1 MANNSI
7 FARNAHRANLQ
18 RNAFDLS
25 FTSKFTASVGML
37 LPCFCKEVNPNEH
50 FRINP
55 TMFLRTVP
63 LNSAAYV
70 RLKQYCEFYFVPTRL
85 LWRSF
90 PQFIAGTSNQYSQQV
105 FDGSK
110 FSNVPFVN
118 FGDLLNFL
126 GNTNN
131 LPDSCGYNF
140 KNGAVRLL
148 DLLGYGINV
157 TNVDGLILQNKTKP
171 FKFNVS
177 PLRFFAYQKIYSD
190 YYRNAQYES
199 VNVNAFNID
208 AVNPASSTLPN
219 VGSLVTPML
228 YLRYRDWKKDYFN
241 AVSPQFQGN
250 DFMSAAFSPVVF
262 PSPSGSNVSS
272 QKPEVFN
279 YGGNYLGG
287 ISTSLSGSS
296 TTGLRLTVSNLRSA
310 YALDKLYRLMSS
322 AKDGSYGEQMKVRF
336 GVDAPDDDWKSK
348 FIGAIDAPI
357 TIADVTT
364 TSDTYDESSNS
375 GAIPGTLYGNGWS
388 NSQGVIDFTAK
399 EHGIIMGIFSILPE
413 CDYQSDQIDAFN
425 TKLKREDFFVP
436 EFADLGKQ
444 PTPIY
449 QFKFTKDTDMSKI
462 LGWNLRYSEYKT
474 SLDMVH
480 GVFNSDDKF
489 QNQSYNAWVAPRNQS
504 LSQYSNGATV
514 SFFKALP
521 SVLNQIMVQEYDGTE
536 QTDQFLVN
544 ANFGVQAIRPMSI
557 YGEPSLN

>member
-55 TMFLRTVP
+55 EMFLRTVP

-90 PQFIAGTSNQYSQQV
+90 PQFIAGTSNQFSAAIS
-105 FDGSK
+105 DGSK
-110 FSNVPFVN
+110 FSSVPTWDFN
-118 FGDLLNFL
+118 TMLKLLTSS
-126 GNTNN
+126 GNDT
-131 LPDSCGYNF
+131 CGYPF
-140 KNGAVRLL
+140 KYGAVRLL
-148 DLLGYGINV
+148 DLLGYGVNV
-157 TNVDGLILQNKTKP
+157 ANVDSLIAANNTKP
-171 FKFNVS
+171 FNFKVS
-177 PLRFFAYQKIYSD
+177 PFRMLAYQKIYSD
-190 YYRNAQYES
+190 YYRNSLYES
-199 VNVNAFNID
+199 IDVENFNVDNSN
-208 AVNPASSTLPN
+208 SSTS
-219 VGSLVTPML
+219 VAAQTSSMM

-241 AVSPQFQGN
+241 AVSPQFQGS
-250 DFMSAAFSPVVF
+250 DFMSSSFSPVVF
-262 PSPSGSNVSS
+262 PQIGA
-272 QKPEVFN
+272 
-279 YGGNYLGG
+279 
-287 ISTSLSGSS
+287 SS
-296 TTGLRLTVSNLRSA
+296 TEPYGQERNGNFMAGLINLSNGDNPIQSFSVANLRSA

-322 AKDGSYGEQMKVRF
+322 AKDGSYSEQMKVRF

-348 FIGAIDAPI
+348 FIGAIDAPV
-357 TIADVTT
+357 TIGDVTT
-364 TSDTYDESSNS
+364 TSDTYDESSKS

-388 NSQGVIDFTAK
+388 QSRGNIDFTAK

-413 CDYQSDQIDAFN
+413 CDYQSDQLDAFN

-449 QFKFTKDTDMSKI
+449 QFKFTKDTDMSKV

-480 GVFNSDDKF
+480 GVFNSDEKF
-489 QNQSYNAWVAPRNQS
+489 QNQSYNAWVAPRNQT
-504 LSQYSNGATV
+504 LAQYSNGATV

-521 SVLNQIMVQEYDGTE
+521 SVLNQIMVQQYDGTE

-544 ANFGVQAIRPMSI
+544 AGFNVQAIRPMSI

>member
-55 TMFLRTVP
+55 EMFLRTVP

-90 PQFIAGTSNQYSQQV
+90 PQFIAGTSNQFSTAIS
-105 FDGSK
+105 DGSK
-110 FSNVPFVN
+110 FSSVPTWDFN
-118 FGDLLNFL
+118 TLLRL
-126 GNTNN
+126 LSTSGN
-131 LPDSCGYNF
+131 DACGYPF
-140 KNGAVRLL
+140 KYGAVRLL
-148 DLLGYGINV
+148 DLLGYGVNV
-157 TNVDGLILQNKTKP
+157 SNVDSLIAASTAKP
-171 FKFNVS
+171 FAFKVS
-177 PLRFFAYQKIYSD
+177 PFRMLAYQKIYSD
-190 YYRNAQYES
+190 FYRNPLYEAID
-199 VNVNAFNID
+199 VENFNVDNTSSSSSI
-208 AVNPASSTLPN
+208 ASQTAR
-219 VGSLVTPML
+219 MM

-241 AVSPQFQGN
+241 AVSPQFQGS
-250 DFMSAAFSPVVF
+250 DFMSASFTPIVF
-262 PSPSGSNVSS
+262 PSAVQDVNANPTSWSNKNDNFQGGLSINQPSG
-272 QKPEVFN
+272 
-279 YGGNYLGG
+279 
-287 ISTSLSGSS
+287 GSS
-296 TTGLRLTVSNLRSA
+296 AGITVANLRSA
-310 YALDKLYRLMSS
+310 YALDKLYRLMVS
-322 AKDGSYGEQMKVRF
+322 AKDGSYSEQMKTRF

-348 FIGAIDAPI
+348 FIGAIDAPV
-357 TIADVTT
+357 TIGDVTT
-364 TSDTYDESSNS
+364 TSDTYNETDQS

-388 NSQGVIDFTAK
+388 QSKGTIDFTSK

-449 QFKFTKDTDMSKI
+449 QFKFNKDTDMSKV

-489 QNQSYNAWVAPRNQS
+489 QNQSYNAWVAPRNQT

-521 SVLNQIMVQEYDGTE
+521 SVLNQIMVQQYDGTE

-544 ANFGVQAIRPMSI
+544 AGFNVQAIRPMSI

>member
-55 TMFLRTVP
+55 EMFLRTVP
-63 LNSAAYV
+63 MNSAAYV

-90 PQFIAGTSNQYSQQV
+90 PQFIAGTSNQFSQGI

-110 FSNVPFVN
+110 FPSVPSVN
-118 FGDLLNFL
+118 FGDLMTFIS
-126 GNTNN
+126 GTTS
-131 LPDSCGYNF
+131 LPDSAGYNF

-148 DLLGYGINV
+148 DLLGYGVNV
-157 TNVDGLILQNKTKP
+157 SNVDSLVAANKTK
-171 FKFNVS
+171 KFTFDVS
-177 PLRFFAYQKIYSD
+177 PFRFFAYQKIYSD
-190 YYRNAQYES
+190 YYRNPQYES
-199 VNVNAFNID
+199 INLNAWNID
-208 AVNPASSTLPN
+208 NINPASSTVPKVSPL
-219 VGSLVTPML
+219 SASML

-241 AVSPQFQGN
+241 AVSPSFQGN
-250 DFMSAAFSPVVF
+250 DFMGPELSTIVF
-262 PSPSGSNVSS
+262 PYNSASDTHSFVPSTDAS
-272 QKPEVFN
+272 
-279 YGGNYLGG
+279 GGNRMGRLVN
-287 ISTSLSGSS
+287 TSASSGFNN
-296 TTGLRLTVSNLRSA
+296 LTVANLRSA
-310 YALDKLYRLMSS
+310 YALDKLYRLMVS
-322 AKDGSYGEQMKVRF
+322 AKDGSYSEQMKVRF
-336 GVDAPDDDWKSK
+336 GVESPDDDWKSK
-348 FIGAIDAPI
+348 FIGAIDAPV
-357 TIADVTT
+357 TIGDVTT
-364 TSDTYDESSNS
+364 TSDTYNEADNS

-388 NSQGVIDFTAK
+388 QSKGVIDFTAK

-449 QFKFTKDTDMSKI
+449 QFKFTGTTDMSKV

-474 SLDMVH
+474 ALDMVH

-504 LSQYSNGATV
+504 LAQYTNGATV

-521 SVLNQIMVQEYDGTE
+521 SVLNQVMVQQYDGTE

-544 ANFGVQAIRPMSI
+544 ASFNVQAIRPMSI

>member
-7 FARNAHRANLQ
+7 FARNVHRANLQ

-55 TMFLRTVP
+55 EMFLRTVP

-90 PQFIAGTSNQYSQQV
+90 PQFIAGTSNQFSTAIS
-105 FDGSK
+105 DGSK
-110 FSNVPFVN
+110 FSSVPTWDFN
-118 FGDLLNFL
+118 TLLKL
-126 GNTNN
+126 LSTSGNDT
-131 LPDSCGYNF
+131 CGYPF
-140 KNGAVRLL
+140 KYGAVRLL
-148 DLLGYGINV
+148 DLLGYGVNV
-157 TNVDGLILQNKTKP
+157 SNVDSLIAANTAKP
-171 FKFNVS
+171 FAFKVS
-177 PLRFFAYQKIYSD
+177 PFRMLAYQKIYSD
-190 YYRNAQYES
+190 FYRNSLYES
-199 VNVNAFNID
+199 IDVEHFNVDNTSSSSSIANQS
-208 AVNPASSTLPN
+208 AS
-219 VGSLVTPML
+219 MM

-241 AVSPQFQGN
+241 AVSPSFQGN
-250 DFMSAAFSPVVF
+250 EFMSSQFIPIVF
-262 PSPSGSNVSS
+262 PSAGQDVNGNPTSWTNINDNFQGGLSINQPSG
-272 QKPEVFN
+272 
-279 YGGNYLGG
+279 
-287 ISTSLSGSS
+287 GSS
-296 TTGLRLTVSNLRSA
+296 AGITVANLRSA
-310 YALDKLYRLMSS
+310 FALDKLYRLMVS
-322 AKDGSYGEQMKVRF
+322 AKDGSYSEQMKVRF
-336 GVDAPDDDWKSK
+336 GVVAPDDDWKSK
-348 FIGAIDAPI
+348 FIGAIDAPV
-357 TIADVTT
+357 TIGDVTT
-364 TSDTYDESSNS
+364 TSDTYNEADNS

-388 NSQGVIDFTAK
+388 QSQGTIDFTSK

-449 QFKFTKDTDMSKI
+449 QFKFNKDTDMSKV

-489 QNQSYNAWVAPRNQS
+489 HNQSYNAWVAPRNQT
-504 LSQYSNGATV
+504 LAQYSNGATV

-521 SVLNQIMVQEYDGTE
+521 SVLNQVMVQQYDGTE

-544 ANFGVQAIRPMSI
+544 AAFNVQAIRPMSI

>member
-7 FARNAHRANLQ
+7 FARNAHRAHLQ

-55 TMFLRTVP
+55 TVFLRTVP

-90 PQFIAGTSNQYSQQV
+90 PQFIAGTSNNFSNLLY
-105 FDGSK
+105 DGSK
-110 FSNVPFVN
+110 FPNVPFVN

-190 YYRNAQYES
+190 YYRNAQYEAI
-199 VNVNAFNID
+199 NTNAFNID
-208 AVNPASSTLPN
+208 NINPASSTTPN
-219 VGSLVTPML
+219 VGPLVTPML

-250 DFMSAAFSPVVF
+250 DFMSSSTKFVPVVF
-262 PSPSGSNVSS
+262 PQLNSSDLLPDTIETSGLQGVM
-272 QKPEVFN
+272 
-279 YGGNYLGG
+279 Y
-287 ISTSLSGSS
+287 SGVNSGVNNF
-296 TTGLRLTVSNLRSA
+296 TIANLRSA

-364 TSDTYDESSNS
+364 TSDTYDESSSS

-388 NSQGVIDFTAK
+388 SSQGVIDFTAK

-413 CDYQSDQIDAFN
+413 CDYQSDQIDPFN

-449 QFKFTKDTDMSKI
+449 QFKFTKDTDMTKV

>member
-7 FARNAHRANLQ
+7 FARNAHRAHLQ

-110 FSNVPFVN
+110 FPNVPFVN

-126 GNTNN
+126 ANTNN

-148 DLLGYGINV
+148 DLLGYGVNV
-157 TNVDGLILQNKTKP
+157 ANVDGLILQNKTKP

-177 PLRFFAYQKIYSD
+177 PFRFLAYQKIYSD
-190 YYRNAQYES
+190 FYRNAQYES

-208 AVNPASSTLPN
+208 GVNPASSTNPN
-219 VGSLVTPML
+219 IGSLVTPQL

-241 AVSPQFQGN
+241 AVSPEFQGN
-250 DFMSAAFSPVVF
+250 DFMSAQFSPLTF
-262 PSPSGSNVSS
+262 PAGQTDKYQDV
-272 QKPEVFN
+272 KPQTSN
-279 YGGNYLGG
+279 YGGNYM
-287 ISTSLSGSS
+287 
-296 TTGLRLTVSNLRSA
+296 GLLNQTQATNGQFTMSVSNIRSA
-310 YALDKLYRLMSS
+310 FALDKLYRLMSS
-322 AKDGSYGEQMKVRF
+322 SKDGSYSEQMKTRF
-336 GVDAPDDDWKSK
+336 GVEAPDDEWKSK

-364 TSDTYDESSNS
+364 TSDTYDASSEI

-449 QFKFTKDTDMSKI
+449 QFKFTKDTDMSKV

-474 SLDMVH
+474 SLDIVH

-489 QNQSYNAWVAPRNQS
+489 QNQSYNAWVAPRNQA
-504 LSQYSNGATV
+504 LSQYLNGATV

-536 QTDQFLVN
+536 QTDQFLIN
-544 ANFGVQAIRPMSI
+544 AQFGVQAIRPMSI

>member
-55 TMFLRTVP
+55 EMFLRTVP
-63 LNSAAYV
+63 MNSAAYV
-70 RLKQYCEFYFVPTRL
+70 RLKQYCEFYFVPIRL

-90 PQFIAGTSNQYSQQV
+90 PQFIAGTSNQFSQGI

-110 FSNVPFVN
+110 FPSVPSVN
-118 FGDLLNFL
+118 FGDLMTFIS
-126 GNTNN
+126 GTTS
-131 LPDSCGYNF
+131 LPDSAGYNF

-148 DLLGYGINV
+148 DLLGYGVNV
-157 TNVDGLILQNKTKP
+157 SNVDSLVAANKAK
-171 FKFNVS
+171 KFAFDVS
-177 PLRFFAYQKIYSD
+177 PFRFFAYQKIYSD
-190 YYRNAQYES
+190 YYRNSQYES
-199 VNVNAFNID
+199 INLNAWNID
-208 AVNPASSTLPN
+208 NINPASSTVPKVSPL
-219 VGSLVTPML
+219 SASML

-241 AVSPQFQGN
+241 AVSPEFQGN
-250 DFMSAAFSPVVF
+250 DFMGGEFSPVQF
-262 PSPSGSNVSS
+262 PYGDTNKY
-272 QKPEVFN
+272 QEVRPFSTK
-279 YGGNYLGG
+279 YGDNFM
-287 ISTSLSGSS
+287 
-296 TTGLRLTVSNLRSA
+296 GLLNQTVSTNGQFTLSTANIRSA
-310 YALDKLYRLMSS
+310 FALDKLYRLMVS
-322 AKDGSYGEQMKVRF
+322 AKDGSYSEQMKVRF

-348 FIGAIDAPI
+348 FIGAIDAPV
-357 TIADVTT
+357 TIGDVTT
-364 TSDTYDESSNS
+364 TSDTYDESTNQ

-388 NSQGVIDFTAK
+388 QSKGVIDFTAK

-449 QFKFTKDTDMSKI
+449 QFKFTGTTDMSKV

-489 QNQSYNAWVAPRNQS
+489 HNQSYNAWVAPRNQS
-504 LSQYSNGATV
+504 LAQYTNGATV

-521 SVLNQIMVQEYDGTE
+521 SVLNQVMVQQYDGTE

-544 ANFGVQAIRPMSI
+544 ASFNVQAIRPMSI

>member
-55 TMFLRTVP
+55 EMFLRTVP

-90 PQFIAGTSNQYSQQV
+90 PQFISGTSNQFSQGI

-110 FSNVPFVN
+110 FPSVPSVN
-118 FGDLLNFL
+118 FGDLLTFIS
-126 GNTNN
+126 GTSN
-131 LPDSCGYNF
+131 LPDSAGYNF

-157 TNVDGLILQNKTKP
+157 ANVDSLIAANKSKKFT
-171 FKFNVS
+171 FNVN
-177 PLRFFAYQKIYSD
+177 PFRFFAYQKIYSD
-190 YYRNAQYES
+190 FYRNAQYES
-199 VNVNAFNID
+199 INLNAWNID
-208 AVNPASSTLPN
+208 NINPASSVTPM
-219 VGSLVTPML
+219 VSQLVTPML

-241 AVSPQFQGN
+241 AVSPSFQGN
-250 DFMSAAFSPVVF
+250 DFMESSFTPIVF
-262 PSPSGSNVSS
+262 PSAGQDVNGNPTSWTGKNDSFQGGLSINQPSG
-272 QKPEVFN
+272 
-279 YGGNYLGG
+279 
-287 ISTSLSGSS
+287 GSS
-296 TTGLRLTVSNLRSA
+296 AGITVANLRSA
-310 YALDKLYRLMSS
+310 YALDKLYRLMVS
-322 AKDGSYGEQMKVRF
+322 AKDGSYSEQMKVRF

-348 FIGAIDAPI
+348 FIGAIDAPV
-357 TIADVTT
+357 TIGDVTT
-364 TSDTYDESSNS
+364 TSDTYDETSNS

-388 NSQGVIDFTAK
+388 QSKGSIDFTSK

-413 CDYQSDQIDAFN
+413 CDYQSDQLNPFN
-425 TKLKREDFFVP
+425 TKLKREDYFVP

-449 QFKFTKDTDMSKI
+449 QFKFNKDTDMSKV

-489 QNQSYNAWVAPRNQS
+489 QNQSYNAWVAPRNQT

-521 SVLNQIMVQEYDGTE
+521 SVLNQIMVQQYDGTE

-544 ANFGVQAIRPMSI
+544 AGFNVQAIRPMSI

>member
-55 TMFLRTVP
+55 EMFLRTVP

-90 PQFIAGTSNQYSQQV
+90 PQFIAGTSNQFSTAIS
-105 FDGSK
+105 DGSK
-110 FSNVPFVN
+110 FSSVPTWDFN
-118 FGDLLNFL
+118 TLLRL
-126 GNTNN
+126 LSTSGN
-131 LPDSCGYNF
+131 DACGYPF
-140 KNGAVRLL
+140 KYGAVRLL
-148 DLLGYGINV
+148 DLLGYGVNV
-157 TNVDGLILQNKTKP
+157 SNVDSLIAANTAKP
-171 FKFNVS
+171 FAFKVS
-177 PLRFFAYQKIYSD
+177 PFRMLAYQKIYSD
-190 YYRNAQYES
+190 FYRNPLYEAID
-199 VNVNAFNID
+199 VENFNVDNTSSSSSIANQT
-208 AVNPASSTLPN
+208 AS
-219 VGSLVTPML
+219 MM

-250 DFMSAAFSPVVF
+250 DFMSSSSKFTPIVF
-262 PSPSGSNVSS
+262 PQLNGNDFLPDTIVTSGLQGVM
-272 QKPEVFN
+272 
-279 YGGNYLGG
+279 Y
-287 ISTSLSGSS
+287 STSSS
-296 TTGLRLTVSNLRSA
+296 TSSSHNFTIANLRSA

-322 AKDGSYGEQMKVRF
+322 AKDGSYSEQMKVRF
-336 GVDAPDDDWKSK
+336 GIDSPDDEWKSK
-348 FIGAIDAPI
+348 FIGAIDAPV
-357 TIADVTT
+357 TIGDVTT
-364 TSDTYDESSNS
+364 TSDTYNETDQS

-388 NSQGVIDFTAK
+388 QSKGTIDFTSK

-449 QFKFTKDTDMSKI
+449 QFKFNKDTDMSKV

-489 QNQSYNAWVAPRNQS
+489 QNQSYNAWVAPRNQI

-521 SVLNQIMVQEYDGTE
+521 SVLNQVMVQQYDGTE

-544 ANFGVQAIRPMSI
+544 AGFNVQAIRPMSI

>member
-55 TMFLRTVP
+55 EMFLRTVP

-90 PQFIAGTSNQYSQQV
+90 PQFISGTSNQFSHGI

-110 FSNVPFVN
+110 FPSVPSVN
-118 FGDLLNFL
+118 FGDLLTFIS
-126 GNTNN
+126 GTSN
-131 LPDSCGYNF
+131 LPDSAGYNF

-157 TNVDGLILQNKTKP
+157 ANVDSLIAANKSKKFT
-171 FKFNVS
+171 FNVN
-177 PLRFFAYQKIYSD
+177 PFRFFAYQKIYSD
-190 YYRNAQYES
+190 FYRNAQYES
-199 VNVNAFNID
+199 IDLNAWNID
-208 AVNPASSTLPN
+208 NINPASSVTPM
-219 VGSLVTPML
+219 VYPLVTPML

-241 AVSPQFQGN
+241 AVSPSFQGN
-250 DFMSAAFSPVVF
+250 EFMQAAFSPIVF
-262 PSPSGSNVSS
+262 PSAGQDVNGNPTSWIGKNDNFQGGLSINQPSG
-272 QKPEVFN
+272 
-279 YGGNYLGG
+279 
-287 ISTSLSGSS
+287 GSS
-296 TTGLRLTVSNLRSA
+296 AGITVANLRSA
-310 YALDKLYRLMSS
+310 YALDKLYRLMVS
-322 AKDGSYGEQMKVRF
+322 AKDGSYSEQMKVRF

-348 FIGAIDAPI
+348 FIGAIDAPV
-357 TIADVTT
+357 TIGDVTT
-364 TSDTYDESSNS
+364 TSDTYDEASNS

-388 NSQGVIDFTAK
+388 QSKGSIDFTSK

-413 CDYQSDQIDAFN
+413 CDYQSDQLNPFN

-449 QFKFTKDTDMSKI
+449 QFKFNKDTDMSKV

-489 QNQSYNAWVAPRNQS
+489 QNQSYNAWVAPRNQT

-521 SVLNQIMVQEYDGTE
+521 SVLNQIMVQQYDGTE

-544 ANFGVQAIRPMSI
+544 AGFNVQAIRPMSI

>member
-55 TMFLRTVP
+55 EMFLRTVP

-90 PQFIAGTSNQYSQQV
+90 PQFISGTSNQFSAAIS
-105 FDGSK
+105 DGSK
-110 FSNVPFVN
+110 FSSVPSWDFN
-118 FGDLLNFL
+118 TLLKL
-126 GNTNN
+126 LTASGN
-131 LPDSCGYNF
+131 DACGYPF
-140 KNGAVRLL
+140 KYGAVRLL
-148 DLLGYGINV
+148 DLLGYGVNV
-157 TNVDGLILQNKTKP
+157 SNVDSLIAANTSKP
-171 FKFNVS
+171 FSFKVS
-177 PLRFFAYQKIYSD
+177 PFRMLAYQKIYSD
-190 YYRNAQYES
+190 YYRNTLYEPID
-199 VNVNAFNID
+199 VEHFNVDNTSSSSSIANQT
-208 AVNPASSTLPN
+208 AS
-219 VGSLVTPML
+219 MM

-241 AVSPQFQGN
+241 SVSPQFQGN
-250 DFMSAAFSPVVF
+250 DFMSSSSKFSPIVF
-262 PSPSGSNVSS
+262 PQLNSNDFLPDTIETSGLQGVMYSSSSSSVSHN
-272 QKPEVFN
+272 FT
-279 YGGNYLGG
+279 
-287 ISTSLSGSS
+287 IA
-296 TTGLRLTVSNLRSA
+296 NLRSA

-322 AKDGSYGEQMKVRF
+322 AKDGSYSEQMKVRF

-348 FIGAIDAPI
+348 FIGAIDAPV
-357 TIADVTT
+357 TIGDVTT
-364 TSDTYDESSNS
+364 TSDTYNESDNS

-388 NSQGVIDFTAK
+388 QSNGSIDFTSK

-449 QFKFTKDTDMSKI
+449 QFKFNKDTDMSKV

-489 QNQSYNAWVAPRNQS
+489 HNQSYNAWVAPRNQT
-504 LSQYSNGATV
+504 LAQYSNGATV

-521 SVLNQIMVQEYDGTE
+521 SVLNQVMVQQYDGTE

-544 ANFGVQAIRPMSI
+544 AAFNVQAIRPMSI

>member
-7 FARNAHRANLQ
+7 FVRNAHRASLQ

-55 TMFLRTVP
+55 EMFLRTVP
-63 LNSAAYV
+63 MNSAAYV

-90 PQFIAGTSNQYSQQV
+90 PQFISGTSNEFSQGI

-110 FSNVPFVN
+110 FSSVPSVN
-118 FGDLLNFL
+118 FGDLMTFIS
-126 GNTNN
+126 GTTS
-131 LPDSCGYNF
+131 LPDSAGYNF

-148 DLLGYGINV
+148 DLLGYGVNV
-157 TNVDGLILQNKTKP
+157 SNVDSLVAANKAK
-171 FKFNVS
+171 KFAFGVS
-177 PLRFFAYQKIYSD
+177 PFRFFAYQKIYSD
-190 YYRNAQYES
+190 YYRNPQYES
-199 VNVNAFNID
+199 INLNAWNID
-208 AVNPASSTLPN
+208 NINPASSTVPKVSPL
-219 VGSLVTPML
+219 SASML

-241 AVSPQFQGN
+241 SVSPSFQGN
-250 DFMSAAFSPVVF
+250 EFMEAAFSPIVF
-262 PSPSGSNVSS
+262 PSAGQDVNGNPTLWSTGGSFQGGVSINQPSG
-272 QKPEVFN
+272 
-279 YGGNYLGG
+279 
-287 ISTSLSGSS
+287 GSS
-296 TTGLRLTVSNLRSA
+296 AGITVANLRSA
-310 YALDKLYRLMSS
+310 YALDKLYRLMVS
-322 AKDGSYGEQMKVRF
+322 AKDGSYSEQMKVRF

-348 FIGAIDAPI
+348 FIGAIDAPV
-357 TIADVTT
+357 TIGDVTT
-364 TSDTYDESSNS
+364 TSDTYDESTNQ

-388 NSQGVIDFTAK
+388 QSKGAIDFTAK

-425 TKLKREDFFVP
+425 TKLQREDFFVP

-449 QFKFTKDTDMSKI
+449 QFKFTGTTDMSKV

-474 SLDMVH
+474 SFDMVH

-504 LSQYSNGATV
+504 LAQYTNGATV

-521 SVLNQIMVQEYDGTE
+521 SVLNQVMVQQYDGTE

-544 ANFGVQAIRPMSI
+544 ASFNVQAIRPMSI

>member
-55 TMFLRTVP
+55 EMFLRTVP

-90 PQFIAGTSNQYSQQV
+90 PQFISGTSNDYSQGI

-110 FSNVPFVN
+110 FNSVPSVN
-118 FGDLLNFL
+118 FGDLLTFIS
-126 GNTNN
+126 GTSN
-131 LPDSCGYNF
+131 LPDSAGYNF

-157 TNVDGLILQNKTKP
+157 ANVDSLIAANKTKKFTFSVNP
-171 FKFNVS
+171 F
-177 PLRFFAYQKIYSD
+177 RFFAYQKIYSD
-190 YYRNAQYES
+190 FYRNAQYES
-199 VNVNAFNID
+199 INLNAWNID
-208 AVNPASSTLPN
+208 NISPFTSDSPS

-241 AVSPQFQGN
+241 AVSPSFQGN
-250 DFMSAAFSPVVF
+250 EFMQAAFSPIVF
-262 PSPSGSNVSS
+262 PSAGQNVNGNPTSWTGKNDNFQGGLSINQPSG
-272 QKPEVFN
+272 
-279 YGGNYLGG
+279 
-287 ISTSLSGSS
+287 GSS
-296 TTGLRLTVSNLRSA
+296 AGITVANLRSA
-310 YALDKLYRLMSS
+310 YALDKLYRLMVS
-322 AKDGSYGEQMKVRF
+322 AKDGSYSEQMKVRF
-336 GVDAPDDDWKSK
+336 GVESPDDDWKSK
-348 FIGAIDAPI
+348 FIGAIDAPV
-357 TIADVTT
+357 TIGDVTT

-388 NSQGVIDFTAK
+388 QSKGTIDFTSK

-413 CDYQSDQIDAFN
+413 CDYQSDQLNPFN

-449 QFKFTKDTDMSKI
+449 QFKFNKDTDMSKV

-489 QNQSYNAWVAPRNQS
+489 QNQSYNAWVAPRNQT

-521 SVLNQIMVQEYDGTE
+521 SVLNQIMVQQYDGTE

-544 ANFGVQAIRPMSI
+544 AGFNVQAIRPMSI

>member
-55 TMFLRTVP
+55 EMFLRTVP

-90 PQFIAGTSNQYSQQV
+90 PQFISGTSNNFSQGIY
-105 FDGSK
+105 DGSK
-110 FSNVPFVN
+110 FNSVPSVN
-118 FGDLLNFL
+118 FGDLLTFIS
-126 GNTNN
+126 GTSN
-131 LPDSCGYNF
+131 LPDSAGYSF

-148 DLLGYGINV
+148 DLLGYGVNV
-157 TNVDGLILQNKTKP
+157 ANVDSLIAANKAK
-171 FKFNVS
+171 KFTFSVS
-177 PLRFFAYQKIYSD
+177 PFRFFAYQKIYSD

-199 VNVNAFNID
+199 INLNAWNID
-208 AVNPASSTLPN
+208 NISPFTSETPS

-241 AVSPQFQGN
+241 AVSPSFQGN
-250 DFMSAAFSPVVF
+250 EFMQAAFSPIVF
-262 PSPSGSNVSS
+262 PSAGQDVNGNPTSWTGKNDNFQGGLSINQPSG
-272 QKPEVFN
+272 
-279 YGGNYLGG
+279 
-287 ISTSLSGSS
+287 GSS
-296 TTGLRLTVSNLRSA
+296 AGITVANLRSA
-310 YALDKLYRLMSS
+310 YALDKLYRLMVS
-322 AKDGSYGEQMKVRF
+322 AKDGSYSEQMKVRF
-336 GVDAPDDDWKSK
+336 GVESPDDDWKSK
-348 FIGAIDAPI
+348 FIGAIDAPV
-357 TIADVTT
+357 TIGDVTT

-388 NSQGVIDFTAK
+388 QSQGTIDFTSK

-449 QFKFTKDTDMSKI
+449 QFKFNKDTDMSKV

-480 GVFNSDDKF
+480 GVFNSDVKF
-489 QNQSYNAWVAPRNQS
+489 QNQSYNAWVAPRNQT

-521 SVLNQIMVQEYDGTE
+521 SVLNQIMVQQYDGTE

-544 ANFGVQAIRPMSI
+544 AGFNVQAIRPMSI

>member
-1 MANNSI
+1 MSNNSI

-55 TMFLRTVP
+55 EMFLRTVP

-90 PQFIAGTSNQYSQQV
+90 PQFIAGTSNQFSTAIS
-105 FDGSK
+105 DGSK
-110 FSNVPFVN
+110 FSSVPTWDFN
-118 FGDLLNFL
+118 SLLRL
-126 GNTNN
+126 LSTSGN
-131 LPDSCGYNF
+131 DACGYPF
-140 KNGAVRLL
+140 KYGAVRLL
-148 DLLGYGINV
+148 DLLGYGVNV
-157 TNVDGLILQNKTKP
+157 SNVDSLIAANTAKP
-171 FKFNVS
+171 FAFKVS
-177 PLRFFAYQKIYSD
+177 PFRMLAYQKIYSD
-190 YYRNAQYES
+190 FYRNSLYEPID
-199 VNVNAFNID
+199 VENFNVDNT
-208 AVNPASSTLPN
+208 SSSSSIANQTAR
-219 VGSLVTPML
+219 MM

-250 DFMSAAFSPVVF
+250 DFMSASFTPIVF
-262 PSPSGSNVSS
+262 PSAGQDINANPTSWSNKNDNFQGGLSINQPSGSSS
-272 QKPEVFN
+272 A
-279 YGGNYLGG
+279 G
-287 ISTSLSGSS
+287 I
-296 TTGLRLTVSNLRSA
+296 TVANLRSA
-310 YALDKLYRLMSS
+310 YALDKLYRLMVS
-322 AKDGSYGEQMKVRF
+322 AKDGSYSEQMKTRF

-348 FIGAIDAPI
+348 FIGAIDAPV
-357 TIADVTT
+357 TIGDVTT
-364 TSDTYDESSNS
+364 TSDTYNETDQS

-388 NSQGVIDFTAK
+388 QSQGTIDFTSK

-449 QFKFTKDTDMSKI
+449 QFKFSKDTDMTKV

-489 QNQSYNAWVAPRNQS
+489 QNQSYNAWVAPRNQT

-521 SVLNQIMVQEYDGTE
+521 SVLNQIMVQQYDGTE

-544 ANFGVQAIRPMSI
+544 AGFNVQAIRPMSI
-557 YGEPSLN
+557 FGEPSLN

>member
-25 FTSKFTASVGML
+25 FSSKFTASVGML

-55 TMFLRTVP
+55 EMFLRTVP

-90 PQFIAGTSNQYSQQV
+90 PQFIAGTSNQFSTAIS
-105 FDGSK
+105 DGSK
-110 FSNVPFVN
+110 FSSVPTWDFN
-118 FGDLLNFL
+118 TLLRL
-126 GNTNN
+126 LSTSGN
-131 LPDSCGYNF
+131 DACGYPF
-140 KNGAVRLL
+140 KYGAVRLL
-148 DLLGYGINV
+148 DLLGYGVNV
-157 TNVDGLILQNKTKP
+157 SNVDSLIAANTAKP
-171 FKFNVS
+171 FTFKVS
-177 PLRFFAYQKIYSD
+177 PFRMLAYQKIYSD
-190 YYRNAQYES
+190 FYRNPLYEAID
-199 VNVNAFNID
+199 VENFNVDNT
-208 AVNPASSTLPN
+208 SSSSSIANQTAR
-219 VGSLVTPML
+219 MM

-250 DFMSAAFSPVVF
+250 DFISASFQPLLF
-262 PSPSGSNVSS
+262 PSGVGVSS
-272 QKPEVFN
+272 GPFTDKSSGFQAGLYDLKSDTSKPLMPF
-279 YGGNYLGG
+279 
-287 ISTSLSGSS
+287 
-296 TTGLRLTVSNLRSA
+296 TVANLRSA
-310 YALDKLYRLMSS
+310 YALDKLYRLMVS
-322 AKDGSYGEQMKVRF
+322 AKDGSYSEQMKTRF

-348 FIGAIDAPI
+348 FIGAIDAPV
-357 TIADVTT
+357 TIGDVTT
-364 TSDTYDESSNS
+364 TSDTYNETDQS

-388 NSQGVIDFTAK
+388 QSKGTIDFTSK

-449 QFKFTKDTDMSKI
+449 QFKFNKDTDMSKV

-521 SVLNQIMVQEYDGTE
+521 SVLNQVMVQQYDGTE

-544 ANFGVQAIRPMSI
+544 AGFNVQAIRPMSI

>member
-55 TMFLRTVP
+55 EMFLRTVP

-90 PQFIAGTSNQYSQQV
+90 PQFIAGTSNQFSAAIS
-105 FDGSK
+105 DGSK
-110 FSNVPFVN
+110 FSSVPTWDFN
-118 FGDLLNFL
+118 TLLKL
-126 GNTNN
+126 LTTSGNDT
-131 LPDSCGYNF
+131 CGYPF
-140 KNGAVRLL
+140 KYGAVRLL
-148 DLLGYGINV
+148 DLLGYGVNV
-157 TNVDGLILQNKTKP
+157 SNVDTLISANNTKP
-171 FKFNVS
+171 FKFKVS
-177 PLRFFAYQKIYSD
+177 PFRMLAYQKIYSD
-190 YYRNAQYES
+190 YYRNALYES
-199 VNVNAFNID
+199 IDVENFNVDNS
-208 AVNPASSTLPN
+208 NPSTSVASQTAS
-219 VGSLVTPML
+219 MM

-241 AVSPQFQGN
+241 AVSPSFQGS
-250 DFMSAAFSPVVF
+250 DFMNAQFAPIVF
-262 PSPSGSNVSS
+262 PSAGQDVNGNPTSWGNKNGNYQGGLSINQPSG
-272 QKPEVFN
+272 
-279 YGGNYLGG
+279 
-287 ISTSLSGSS
+287 GSS
-296 TTGLRLTVSNLRSA
+296 AGITVANLRSA

-322 AKDGSYGEQMKVRF
+322 AKDGSYSEQMKVRF
-336 GVDAPDDDWKSK
+336 GVESPDDEWKSK
-348 FIGAIDAPI
+348 FIGAIDAPV
-357 TIADVTT
+357 TIGDVTT
-364 TSDTYDESSNS
+364 TSDTYDESSQS

-388 NSQGVIDFTAK
+388 QSQGNIDFTAK

-413 CDYQSDQIDAFN
+413 CDYQSDQLDAFN

-449 QFKFTKDTDMSKI
+449 QFKFTKDTDMSKV

-489 QNQSYNAWVAPRNQS
+489 QNQSYNAWVAPRNQT
-504 LSQYSNGATV
+504 LAQYSNGATV

-521 SVLNQIMVQEYDGTE
+521 SVLNQIMVQQYDGTE

-544 ANFGVQAIRPMSI
+544 AGFNVQAIRPMSI

>member
-55 TMFLRTVP
+55 EMFLRTVP
-63 LNSAAYV
+63 MNSAAYV

-90 PQFIAGTSNQYSQQV
+90 PQFIAGTSNQFSTAIS
-105 FDGSK
+105 DGSK
-110 FSNVPFVN
+110 FSSVPTWDFN
-118 FGDLLNFL
+118 SLLRIL
-126 GNTNN
+126 SSSGK
-131 LPDSCGYNF
+131 DACGYPF
-140 KNGAVRLL
+140 KYGAVRLL
-148 DLLGYGINV
+148 DLLGYGVNV
-157 TNVDGLILQNKTKP
+157 SNVDSLIAANNAKP
-171 FKFNVS
+171 FSFKVS
-177 PLRFFAYQKIYSD
+177 PFRMLAYQKIYSD
-190 YYRNAQYES
+190 FYRNTLYEPID
-199 VNVNAFNID
+199 VENFNVDSTSSSSSI
-208 AVNPASSTLPN
+208 ASQTAR
-219 VGSLVTPML
+219 MMF
-228 YLRYRDWKKDYFN
+228 LRYRDWKKDYFN
-241 AVSPQFQGN
+241 AVTPQFQGN
-250 DFMSAAFSPVVF
+250 DFMTSSSKFHPIVF
-262 PSPSGSNVSS
+262 PQLNSNDFLPDTIETSGLQGVMYS
-272 QKPEVFN
+272 
-279 YGGNYLGG
+279 
-287 ISTSLSGSS
+287 STSS
-296 TTGLRLTVSNLRSA
+296 TSVSNNFTIANLRSA

-322 AKDGSYGEQMKVRF
+322 AKDGSYSEQMKVRF
-336 GVDAPDDDWKSK
+336 GVDSPDDEWKSK
-348 FIGAIDAPI
+348 FIGAIDAPV
-357 TIADVTT
+357 TIGDVTT
-364 TSDTYDESSNS
+364 TSDTYNEADNS

-388 NSQGVIDFTAK
+388 QSNGTIDFTSK

-449 QFKFTKDTDMSKI
+449 QFKFNKDTDMSKV

-489 QNQSYNAWVAPRNQS
+489 QNQSYNAWVAPRNQT
-504 LSQYSNGATV
+504 LAQYSNGATV

-521 SVLNQIMVQEYDGTE
+521 SVLNQVMVQQYDGTE

-544 ANFGVQAIRPMSI
+544 AAFNVQAIRPMSI

>member
-25 FTSKFTASVGML
+25 FSSKFTASVGML

-55 TMFLRTVP
+55 EMFLRTVP

-90 PQFIAGTSNQYSQQV
+90 PQFIAGTSNQFSTAIS
-105 FDGSK
+105 DGSK
-110 FSNVPFVN
+110 FSSVPTWDFN
-118 FGDLLNFL
+118 TLLRL
-126 GNTNN
+126 LSTSGN
-131 LPDSCGYNF
+131 DACGYPF
-140 KNGAVRLL
+140 KYGAVRLL
-148 DLLGYGINV
+148 DLLGYGVNV
-157 TNVDGLILQNKTKP
+157 SNVDSLIAANTAKP
-171 FKFNVS
+171 FTFKVS
-177 PLRFFAYQKIYSD
+177 PFRMLAYQKIYSD
-190 YYRNAQYES
+190 FYRNPLYEAID
-199 VNVNAFNID
+199 VENFNVDNT
-208 AVNPASSTLPN
+208 SSSSSIANQTAR
-219 VGSLVTPML
+219 MM

-250 DFMSAAFSPVVF
+250 DFISASFQPLLF
-262 PSPSGSNVSS
+262 PSGVGVSS
-272 QKPEVFN
+272 GPFTDKSSGFQAGLYDLKSDTSKP
-279 YGGNYLGG
+279 
-287 ISTSLSGSS
+287 
-296 TTGLRLTVSNLRSA
+296 LTPFTVANLRSA
-310 YALDKLYRLMSS
+310 YALDKLYRLMVS
-322 AKDGSYGEQMKVRF
+322 AKDGSYSEQMKTRF

-348 FIGAIDAPI
+348 FIGAIDAPV
-357 TIADVTT
+357 TIGDVTT
-364 TSDTYDESSNS
+364 TSDTYNETDQS

-388 NSQGVIDFTAK
+388 QSKGTIDFTSK

-449 QFKFTKDTDMSKI
+449 QFKFNKDTDMSKV

-521 SVLNQIMVQEYDGTE
+521 SVLNQVMVQQYDGTE

-544 ANFGVQAIRPMSI
+544 AGFNVQAIRPMSI

>member
-110 FSNVPFVN
+110 FPNVPFVN
-118 FGDLLNFL
+118 FGDLLRFL

-157 TNVDGLILQNKTKP
+157 SNVDSLILANKTKP
-171 FKFNVS
+171 FTFNVS
-177 PLRFFAYQKIYSD
+177 PFRFLAYQKIYSD
-190 YYRNAQYES
+190 FYRNAQYES
-199 VNVNAFNID
+199 INVNAFNID
-208 AVNPASSTLPN
+208 GINPASSTNPN
-219 VGSLVTPML
+219 IGSLVTPQL

-241 AVSPQFQGN
+241 AVSPDFQGN
-250 DFMSAAFSPVVF
+250 NFMSAQFSPLTF
-262 PSPSGSNVSS
+262 PAGQTDKYQDV
-272 QKPEVFN
+272 KPATTN
-279 YGGNYLGG
+279 YGGNYMGLLNQVV
-287 ISTSLSGSS
+287 STNGQFTMS
-296 TTGLRLTVSNLRSA
+296 VANIRSA
-310 YALDKLYRLMSS
+310 FALDKLYRLMSS
-322 AKDGSYGEQMKVRF
+322 AKDGSYKEQMRTRF
-336 GVDAPDDDWKSK
+336 GVEAPDDEWKSK

-364 TSDTYDESSNS
+364 TSDTYDATSEI
-375 GAIPGTLYGNGWS
+375 GAIPGTIYGNGWS

-413 CDYQSDQIDAFN
+413 CDYQSDQIDSFN

-449 QFKFTKDTDMSKI
+449 QFKFTKDTDMSKV

-489 QNQSYNAWVAPRNQS
+489 QNQSYNAWVAPRNQA
-504 LSQYSNGATV
+504 LSQYTNGATV

-521 SVLNQIMVQEYDGTE
+521 SVLNQVMVQEYDGTE

-544 ANFGVQAIRPMSI
+544 AQFGVQAIRPMSI

>member
-55 TMFLRTVP
+55 EMFLRTVP

-90 PQFIAGTSNQYSQQV
+90 PQFISGTSNQFSQGI

-110 FSNVPFVN
+110 FGSVPSVN
-118 FGDLLNFL
+118 FGDLLTFL
-126 GNTNN
+126 SGTSQ
-131 LPDSCGYNF
+131 LPDSAGYNF
-140 KNGAVRLL
+140 KNGAVRIL

-157 TNVDGLILQNKTKP
+157 SNVDSLIAANKTK
-171 FKFNVS
+171 KFNFNVN
-177 PLRFFAYQKIYSD
+177 PFRFFAYQKIYSD
-190 YYRNAQYES
+190 YYRNAQYEGI
-199 VNVNAFNID
+199 NLNAWNID
-208 AVNPASSTLPN
+208 NINPASGSTP
-219 VGSLVTPML
+219 LVSPLVAPML

-241 AVSPQFQGN
+241 AVSPSFQGN
-250 DFMSAAFSPVVF
+250 EFMQSQFSPIFF
-262 PSPSGSNVSS
+262 PSAGQDVNANPTSWGNKNDNYQGGLSINQPSG
-272 QKPEVFN
+272 
-279 YGGNYLGG
+279 
-287 ISTSLSGSS
+287 GSS
-296 TTGLRLTVSNLRSA
+296 AGITVANLRSA
-310 YALDKLYRLMSS
+310 FALDKLYRLMTS
-322 AKDGSYGEQMKVRF
+322 AKDGSYSEQMKVRF
-336 GVDAPDDDWKSK
+336 GVESPDDEWKSK
-348 FIGAIDAPI
+348 FIGAIDAPV
-357 TIADVTT
+357 TIGDVTT
-364 TSDTYDESSNS
+364 TSDTYDESSQI

-388 NSQGVIDFTAK
+388 QSRGNIDFTAK

-413 CDYQSDQIDAFN
+413 CDYQSDQLDAFN

-449 QFKFTKDTDMSKI
+449 QFKFTKDTDMSKV

-489 QNQSYNAWVAPRNQS
+489 QNQSYNAWVAPRNQT
-504 LSQYSNGATV
+504 LAQYSNGATV

-521 SVLNQIMVQEYDGTE
+521 SVLNQIMVQQYDGTE

-544 ANFGVQAIRPMSI
+544 AGFNVQAIRPMSI

>member
-55 TMFLRTVP
+55 EMFLRTVP

-90 PQFIAGTSNQYSQQV
+90 PQFIAGTSNQFSTAIS
-105 FDGSK
+105 DGSK
-110 FSNVPFVN
+110 FGSVPTWDFN
-118 FGDLLNFL
+118 TLLSL
-126 GNTNN
+126 LSSSGT
-131 LPDSCGYNF
+131 DACGYPF
-140 KNGAVRLL
+140 KYGAVRLL
-148 DLLGYGINV
+148 DLLGYGVNV
-157 TNVDGLILQNKTKP
+157 SNVDSLIAAHTDKP
-171 FKFNVS
+171 FTFKVS
-177 PLRFFAYQKIYSD
+177 PFRMLAYQKIYSD
-190 YYRNAQYES
+190 FYRNPLYEPID
-199 VNVNAFNID
+199 VENFNVDNT
-208 AVNPASSTLPN
+208 SSSSSIANQTAH
-219 VGSLVTPML
+219 MM

-241 AVSPQFQGN
+241 AVSPSFQGS
-250 DFMSAAFSPVVF
+250 DFMGPELSAITFPYNPSSDTHAFVPSTDASNHNYMGRVVNN
-262 PSPSGSNVSS
+262 SSSG
-272 QKPEVFN
+272 FN
-279 YGGNYLGG
+279 N
-287 ISTSLSGSS
+287 
-296 TTGLRLTVSNLRSA
+296 LTVANLRSA
-310 YALDKLYRLMSS
+310 YALDKLYRLMVS
-322 AKDGSYGEQMKVRF
+322 AKDGSYSEQMKVRF

-348 FIGAIDAPI
+348 FIGAIDAPV
-357 TIADVTT
+357 TIGDVTT
-364 TSDTYDESSNS
+364 TSDTYNETDQS

-388 NSQGVIDFTAK
+388 QSKGTIDFTSK

-449 QFKFTKDTDMSKI
+449 QFKFSKDTDMTKV

-504 LSQYSNGATV
+504 LSQYTNGATV

-521 SVLNQIMVQEYDGTE
+521 SVLNQIMVQQYDGTE

-544 ANFGVQAIRPMSI
+544 AGFNVQAIRPMSI

>member
-55 TMFLRTVP
+55 EMFLRTVP

-90 PQFIAGTSNQYSQQV
+90 PQFIAGTSNQFSTAIS
-105 FDGSK
+105 DGST
-110 FSNVPFVN
+110 FSSVPTWDFN
-118 FGDLLNFL
+118 SMLRLLSTD
-126 GNTNN
+126 GN
-131 LPDSCGYNF
+131 DACGYPF
-140 KNGAVRLL
+140 KYGAVRLL
-148 DLLGYGINV
+148 DLLGYGVNV
-157 TNVDGLILQNKTKP
+157 SNVDSLIAANTAKP
-171 FKFNVS
+171 FKFKVS
-177 PLRFFAYQKIYSD
+177 PFRMLAYQKIYSD
-190 YYRNAQYES
+190 FYRNTLYES
-199 VNVNAFNID
+199 IDVENFNVDNTSSSSSIANQT
-208 AVNPASSTLPN
+208 AS
-219 VGSLVTPML
+219 MM

-241 AVSPQFQGN
+241 AVSPSFQSS
-250 DFMSAAFSPVVF
+250 DFMSSSFTPISFGPV
-262 PSPSGSNVSS
+262 G
-272 QKPEVFN
+272 
-279 YGGNYLGG
+279 
-287 ISTSLSGSS
+287 S
-296 TTGLRLTVSNLRSA
+296 TTAEPYTVTDINSFQGGVYVKDRTNLVVSNLRSA
-310 YALDKLYRLMSS
+310 FALDKLYRLMVS
-322 AKDGSYGEQMKVRF
+322 AKDGSYSEQMKVRF
-336 GVDAPDDDWKSK
+336 GVDAPDDDWKST
-348 FIGAIDAPI
+348 FIGAIDAPV
-357 TIADVTT
+357 TIGDVTT
-364 TSDTYDESSNS
+364 TSDTYNETDNS
-375 GAIPGTLYGNGWS
+375 GSIPGTLYGNGWS
-388 NSQGVIDFTAK
+388 QSQGSIDFTSK

-449 QFKFTKDTDMSKI
+449 QFKFNKDTDMSKV

-489 QNQSYNAWVAPRNQS
+489 QNQSYNAWVAPRNQI
-504 LSQYSNGATV
+504 LAQYSDGATV

-521 SVLNQIMVQEYDGTE
+521 SVLNQVMVQQYDGTE

-544 ANFGVQAIRPMSI
+544 ASFNVQAIRPMSI

>member
-55 TMFLRTVP
+55 EMFLRTVP
-63 LNSAAYV
+63 MNSAAYV

-90 PQFIAGTSNQYSQQV
+90 PQFISGTSNPFSQGI
-105 FDGSK
+105 FDGDK
-110 FSNVPFVN
+110 FPSVPSVN
-118 FGDLLNFL
+118 FGDLLTFL
-126 GNTNN
+126 SGTSN
-131 LPDSCGYNF
+131 LPDSAGYNF

-148 DLLGYGINV
+148 DLLGYGVNV
-157 TNVDGLILQNKTKP
+157 ANVDSLIAANKVKK
-171 FKFNVS
+171 FEFNVN
-177 PLRFFAYQKIYSD
+177 PFRFFAYQKIYSD

-199 VNVNAFNID
+199 INLNAWNID
-208 AVNPASSTLPN
+208 NINPSSSVTPM
-219 VGSLVTPML
+219 VSPLVTPML

-241 AVSPQFQGN
+241 SVSPEFQGN
-250 DFMSAAFSPVVF
+250 NFISSNSKFTPLVF
-262 PSPSGSNVSS
+262 PQLNGNDLLPDTIETSGLQAVM
-272 QKPEVFN
+272 
-279 YGGNYLGG
+279 Y
-287 ISTSLSGSS
+287 SGSS
-296 TTGLRLTVSNLRSA
+296 SGVNNFTVANLRSA
-310 YALDKLYRLMSS
+310 YALDKLYRLMAS
-322 AKDGSYGEQMKVRF
+322 AKDGSYSEQMKTRF

-348 FIGAIDAPI
+348 FIGAIDAPV
-357 TIADVTT
+357 TIGDVTT
-364 TSDTYDESSNS
+364 TSDTYDETSNS

-388 NSQGVIDFTAK
+388 QSKGSIDFTSK

-413 CDYQSDQIDAFN
+413 CDYQSDQLNPFN

-449 QFKFTKDTDMSKI
+449 QFKFNKDTDMSKV

-489 QNQSYNAWVAPRNQS
+489 QNQSYNAWVAPRNQT

-521 SVLNQIMVQEYDGTE
+521 SVLNQIMVQQYDGTE

-544 ANFGVQAIRPMSI
+544 AGFNVQAIRPMSI

>member
-55 TMFLRTVP
+55 EMFLRTVP

-90 PQFIAGTSNQYSQQV
+90 PQFIAGTSNQFSTAIS
-105 FDGSK
+105 DGSK
-110 FSNVPFVN
+110 FSSVPSWDFN
-118 FGDLLNFL
+118 TMLKLLTAS
-126 GNTNN
+126 GN
-131 LPDSCGYNF
+131 DACGYPF
-140 KNGAVRLL
+140 KYGAVRLL
-148 DLLGYGINV
+148 DLLGYGVNV
-157 TNVDGLILQNKTKP
+157 SNVDSLIAANTAKP
-171 FKFNVS
+171 FSFKVS
-177 PLRFFAYQKIYSD
+177 PFRMLAYQKIYSD
-190 YYRNAQYES
+190 FYRNTLYES
-199 VNVNAFNID
+199 IDVENFNVDNTSSSSSI
-208 AVNPASSTLPN
+208 ASQTAS
-219 VGSLVTPML
+219 MM

-250 DFMSAAFSPVVF
+250 DFMSSSSKFSPIVF
-262 PSPSGSNVSS
+262 PQLNSNDFLPDTIETSGLQGVMYSS
-272 QKPEVFN
+272 
-279 YGGNYLGG
+279 
-287 ISTSLSGSS
+287 SS
-296 TTGLRLTVSNLRSA
+296 SSSSHNFTIANLRSA

-322 AKDGSYGEQMKVRF
+322 AKDGSYSEQMKVRF
-336 GVDAPDDDWKSK
+336 GVESPDDEWKSK
-348 FIGAIDAPI
+348 FIGAIDAPV
-357 TIADVTT
+357 TIGDVTT
-364 TSDTYDESSNS
+364 TSDTYNESDNS

-388 NSQGVIDFTAK
+388 QSKGTIDFTSK

-449 QFKFTKDTDMSKI
+449 QFKFNKDTDMSKV

-474 SLDMVH
+474 SLDKVH

-489 QNQSYNAWVAPRNQS
+489 HNQSYNAWVAPRNQT
-504 LSQYSNGATV
+504 LAQYSNGATV

-521 SVLNQIMVQEYDGTE
+521 SVLNQVMVQQYDGTE

-544 ANFGVQAIRPMSI
+544 AGFNVQAIRPMSI

>member
-55 TMFLRTVP
+55 EMFLRTVP
-63 LNSAAYV
+63 MNSAAYV

-90 PQFIAGTSNQYSQQV
+90 PQFVAGTSNQFSQGI

-110 FSNVPFVN
+110 FPSVPSVN
-118 FGDLLNFL
+118 FGDLMTFIS
-126 GNTNN
+126 GTTS
-131 LPDSCGYNF
+131 LPDSAGYNF

-148 DLLGYGINV
+148 DLLGYGVNV
-157 TNVDGLILQNKTKP
+157 SNVDSLVAANKAKKFEFDINP
-171 FKFNVS
+171 F
-177 PLRFFAYQKIYSD
+177 RFFAYQKIYSD
-190 YYRNAQYES
+190 YYRNPQYES
-199 VNVNAFNID
+199 INLNAWNID
-208 AVNPASSTLPN
+208 NINPAASVVPHVSPL
-219 VGSLVTPML
+219 SASML

-241 AVSPQFQGN
+241 AVSPSFQGS
-250 DFMSAAFSPVVF
+250 DFMSSSFSPISF
-262 PSPSGSNVSS
+262 PSPSGTTVVSTV
-272 QKPEVFN
+272 PES
-279 YGGNYLGG
+279 YLYKGDYLGG
-287 ISTSLSGSS
+287 LSTSLSGSTS
-296 TTGLRLTVSNLRSA
+296 GTRLTVSNLRSA
-310 YALDKLYRLMSS
+310 YALDKLYRLMVS
-322 AKDGSYGEQMKVRF
+322 AKDGSYSEQMKVRF
-336 GVDAPDDDWKSK
+336 GVAAPDDDWKSK
-348 FIGAIDAPI
+348 FIGAIDAPV
-357 TIADVTT
+357 TIGDVTT
-364 TSDTYDESSNS
+364 TSDTYDESNNQ

-388 NSQGVIDFTAK
+388 QSKGLIDFTAK

-449 QFKFTKDTDMSKI
+449 QFKFTKDTDMSKV

-489 QNQSYNAWVAPRNQS
+489 QNQSYNAWVAPRNQA
-504 LSQYSNGATV
+504 LAQYTNGATV

-521 SVLNQIMVQEYDGTE
+521 SVLNQVMVQQYDGTE

-544 ANFGVQAIRPMSI
+544 ASFNVQAIRPMSI

>member
-55 TMFLRTVP
+55 EMFLRTVP

-90 PQFIAGTSNQYSQQV
+90 PQFISGTSNQFSQGI

-110 FSNVPFVN
+110 FGSVPSVN
-118 FGDLLNFL
+118 FGDLLTFL
-126 GNTNN
+126 SGTSQ
-131 LPDSCGYNF
+131 LPDSAGYNF
-140 KNGAVRLL
+140 KNGAVRIL
-148 DLLGYGINV
+148 DLLGYGVNV
-157 TNVDGLILQNKTKP
+157 ANVDSLIAANKTK
-171 FKFNVS
+171 KFNFNVN
-177 PLRFFAYQKIYSD
+177 PFRFFAYQKIYSD

-199 VNVNAFNID
+199 INLNAWNID
-208 AVNPASSTLPN
+208 NINPASGSTP
-219 VGSLVTPML
+219 LVSPLVAPML

-241 AVSPQFQGN
+241 AVSPSFQGN
-250 DFMSAAFSPVVF
+250 EFMESQFTPIVF
-262 PSPSGSNVSS
+262 PSAGQDVNANPTSWGNKKDNFQGGLSINQPSG
-272 QKPEVFN
+272 
-279 YGGNYLGG
+279 
-287 ISTSLSGSS
+287 GSS
-296 TTGLRLTVSNLRSA
+296 AGITVANLRSA
-310 YALDKLYRLMSS
+310 YALDKLYRLMTS
-322 AKDGSYGEQMKVRF
+322 AKDGSYSEQMKVRF
-336 GVDAPDDDWKSK
+336 GVQSPDDDWKSK
-348 FIGAIDAPI
+348 FIGAIDAPV
-357 TIADVTT
+357 TIGDVTT

-388 NSQGVIDFTAK
+388 QCKGNIDFTAN

-413 CDYQSDQIDAFN
+413 CDYQSDQLDAFN

-449 QFKFTKDTDMSKI
+449 QFKFTKDTDMSKV

-489 QNQSYNAWVAPRNQS
+489 QNQSYNAWVAPRNQT
-504 LSQYSNGATV
+504 LAQYSNGATV

-521 SVLNQIMVQEYDGTE
+521 SVLNQIMVQQYDGTE

-544 ANFGVQAIRPMSI
+544 AGFNVQAIRPMSI

>member
-55 TMFLRTVP
+55 EMFLRTVP

-90 PQFIAGTSNQYSQQV
+90 PQFIAGTSNQFSAAIS
-105 FDGSK
+105 DGSK
-110 FSNVPFVN
+110 FSSVPTWDFN
-118 FGDLLNFL
+118 TMLKLLTTS
-126 GNTNN
+126 GNDT
-131 LPDSCGYNF
+131 CGYPF
-140 KNGAVRLL
+140 KYGAVRLL
-148 DLLGYGINV
+148 DLLGYGVNV
-157 TNVDGLILQNKTKP
+157 SNVDTLIAANNTKP
-171 FKFNVS
+171 FNFKVS
-177 PLRFFAYQKIYSD
+177 PFRMLAYQKIYSD
-190 YYRNAQYES
+190 YYRNPLYES
-199 VNVNAFNID
+199 VDVENFNVDNS
-208 AVNPASSTLPN
+208 NPSTSVASQTAS
-219 VGSLVTPML
+219 MM

-241 AVSPQFQGN
+241 AVSPAFQSS
-250 DFMSAAFSPVVF
+250 DFMSASFSPVSFGV
-262 PSPSGSNVSS
+262 SASSGEPYTNTDISS
-272 QKPEVFN
+272 K
-279 YGGNYLGG
+279 LGG
-287 ISTSLSGSS
+287 MYIKSADNF
-296 TTGLRLTVSNLRSA
+296 TVANLRSA
-310 YALDKLYRLMSS
+310 YALDKLYRLMLS
-322 AKDGSYGEQMKVRF
+322 AKDGSYSEQMKVRF

-348 FIGAIDAPI
+348 FIGAIDAPV
-357 TIADVTT
+357 TIGDVTT
-364 TSDTYDESSNS
+364 TSDTYDESSQS

-388 NSQGVIDFTAK
+388 QSEGNIDFTAK

-413 CDYQSDQIDAFN
+413 CDYQSDQLDAFN

-449 QFKFTKDTDMSKI
+449 QFKFTKDTDMTKV

-521 SVLNQIMVQEYDGTE
+521 SVLNQIMVQQYDGTE

-544 ANFGVQAIRPMSI
+544 AGFNVQAIRPMSI

>member
-55 TMFLRTVP
+55 EMFLRTVP

-90 PQFIAGTSNQYSQQV
+90 PQFIAGTSNQFSAAIS
-105 FDGSK
+105 DGSK
-110 FSNVPFVN
+110 FSSVPTWDFN
-118 FGDLLNFL
+118 TMLKLLTTS
-126 GNTNN
+126 GT
-131 LPDSCGYNF
+131 DTCGYPF
-140 KNGAVRLL
+140 KYGAVRLL
-148 DLLGYGINV
+148 DLLGYGVNV
-157 TNVDGLILQNKTKP
+157 SNVDSLIAANNTKP
-171 FKFNVS
+171 FNFKVS
-177 PLRFFAYQKIYSD
+177 PFRMLAYQKIYSD
-190 YYRNAQYES
+190 YYRNPLYES
-199 VNVNAFNID
+199 VDVENFNVDNS
-208 AVNPASSTLPN
+208 NPSTSVASQTAS
-219 VGSLVTPML
+219 MM

-241 AVSPQFQGN
+241 AVSPAFQSS
-250 DFMSAAFSPVVF
+250 DFMSASFTPVSFGV
-262 PSPSGSNVSS
+262 SASSGEPYTNTDISS
-272 QKPEVFN
+272 K
-279 YGGNYLGG
+279 LGG
-287 ISTSLSGSS
+287 MYIKSADNF
-296 TTGLRLTVSNLRSA
+296 TVANLRSA
-310 YALDKLYRLMSS
+310 YALDKLYRLMLS
-322 AKDGSYGEQMKVRF
+322 AKDGSYSEQMKVRF

-348 FIGAIDAPI
+348 FIGAIDAPV
-357 TIADVTT
+357 TIGDVTT
-364 TSDTYDESSNS
+364 TSDTYDESSQS

-388 NSQGVIDFTAK
+388 QSKGNIDFTAK

-413 CDYQSDQIDAFN
+413 CDYQSDQLDAFN

-449 QFKFTKDTDMSKI
+449 QFKFTKDTDMTKV

-474 SLDMVH
+474 SFDMVH

-489 QNQSYNAWVAPRNQS
+489 QNQSYNAWVAPRNQT
-504 LSQYSNGATV
+504 LAQYSNGATV

-521 SVLNQIMVQEYDGTE
+521 SVLNQIMVQQYDGTE

-544 ANFGVQAIRPMSI
+544 AGFNVQAIRPMSI

>member
-55 TMFLRTVP
+55 EMFLRTLP

-90 PQFIAGTSNQYSQQV
+90 PQFIAGTSNQFSTAIS
-105 FDGSK
+105 DGSK
-110 FSNVPFVN
+110 FNSVPTWDFN
-118 FGDLLNFL
+118 TLLKL
-126 GNTNN
+126 LSTSGT
-131 LPDSCGYNF
+131 DTCGYQF
-140 KNGAVRLL
+140 KYGAVRLL
-148 DLLGYGINV
+148 DLLGYGVNV
-157 TNVDGLILQNKTKP
+157 SNVDSLIAANTAKP
-171 FKFNVS
+171 FAFKVS
-177 PLRFFAYQKIYSD
+177 PFRMLAYQKIYSD
-190 YYRNAQYES
+190 FYRNPLYES
-199 VNVNAFNID
+199 IDVENFNVDNTSSSSS
-208 AVNPASSTLPN
+208 VASQTAR
-219 VGSLVTPML
+219 MM

-241 AVSPQFQGN
+241 AVSPSFQGN
-250 DFMSAAFSPVVF
+250 DFMQSAFSPIVF
-262 PSPSGSNVSS
+262 PSAGQDVNANPTSWSNENDNFQGGLSINQPSG
-272 QKPEVFN
+272 
-279 YGGNYLGG
+279 
-287 ISTSLSGSS
+287 GSS
-296 TTGLRLTVSNLRSA
+296 AGITVANLRSA
-310 YALDKLYRLMSS
+310 YALDKLYRLMVS
-322 AKDGSYGEQMKVRF
+322 AKDGSYSEQMKTRF

-348 FIGAIDAPI
+348 FIGAIDAPV
-357 TIADVTT
+357 TIGDVTT
-364 TSDTYDESSNS
+364 TSDTYNESDQS

-388 NSQGVIDFTAK
+388 QSKGTIDFTSK

-449 QFKFTKDTDMSKI
+449 QFKFNKDTDMSKV

-474 SLDMVH
+474 SFDMVH

-489 QNQSYNAWVAPRNQS
+489 QNQSYNAWVAPRNQI
-504 LSQYSNGATV
+504 LSQYSEGATV

-521 SVLNQIMVQEYDGTE
+521 SVLNQIMVQQYDGTE
-536 QTDQFLVN
+536 QTDQFLVDAGFN
-544 ANFGVQAIRPMSI
+544 VQAIRPMSI

>member
-1 MANNSI
+1 M
-7 FARNAHRANLQ
+7 
-18 RNAFDLS
+18 
-25 FTSKFTASVGML
+25 
-37 LPCFCKEVNPNEH
+37 
-50 FRINP
+50 
-55 TMFLRTVP
+55 
-63 LNSAAYV
+63 NSAAYV

-90 PQFIAGTSNQYSQQV
+90 PQFIAGTSNEFSQGI

-110 FSNVPFVN
+110 FPSVPSVN
-118 FGDLLNFL
+118 FGDLMTFIS
-126 GNTNN
+126 GTTS
-131 LPDSCGYNF
+131 LPDSAGYNF

-148 DLLGYGINV
+148 DLLGYGVNV
-157 TNVDGLILQNKTKP
+157 SNVDSLVAANKAK
-171 FKFNVS
+171 KFAFDVS
-177 PLRFFAYQKIYSD
+177 PFRFFAYQKIYSD
-190 YYRNAQYES
+190 YYRNSQYES
-199 VNVNAFNID
+199 INLNAWNID
-208 AVNPASSTLPN
+208 NINPASSTVPKVSPL
-219 VGSLVTPML
+219 SASML

-241 AVSPQFQGN
+241 AVSPEFQGS
-250 DFMSAAFSPVVF
+250 DFMSS
-262 PSPSGSNVSS
+262 SS
-272 QKPEVFN
+272 QFKPVIFPQLN
-279 YGGNYLGG
+279 GNDLLPDTIK
-287 ISTSLSGSS
+287 ISGLQGVMYSGSS
-296 TTGLRLTVSNLRSA
+296 SGVNNFTIANLRSA
-310 YALDKLYRLMSS
+310 YALDKIYRLMSS
-322 AKDGSYGEQMKVRF
+322 AKDGSYSEQMKVRF

-348 FIGAIDAPI
+348 FIGAIDAPV
-357 TIADVTT
+357 TIGDVTT
-364 TSDTYDESSNS
+364 TSDTYDESSNQ

-388 NSQGVIDFTAK
+388 QSKGAIDFTAK

-449 QFKFTKDTDMSKI
+449 QFKFTGTTDMSKV

-504 LSQYSNGATV
+504 LAQYTNGATV

-521 SVLNQIMVQEYDGTE
+521 SVLNQVMVQQYDGTE

-544 ANFGVQAIRPMSI
+544 ATFDVQAIRPMSI

>member
-55 TMFLRTVP
+55 EMFLRTVP

-90 PQFIAGTSNQYSQQV
+90 PQFIAGTSNQFSTAIS
-105 FDGSK
+105 DGSK
-110 FSNVPFVN
+110 FSSVPTWDFN
-118 FGDLLNFL
+118 TLLRL
-126 GNTNN
+126 LSTSGNDT
-131 LPDSCGYNF
+131 CGYSF
-140 KNGAVRLL
+140 KYGAVRLL
-148 DLLGYGINV
+148 DLLGYGVNV
-157 TNVDGLILQNKTKP
+157 SNVDSLIAANNAKP
-171 FKFNVS
+171 FAFKVS
-177 PLRFFAYQKIYSD
+177 PFRMLAYQKIYSD
-190 YYRNAQYES
+190 FYRNSLYES
-199 VNVNAFNID
+199 IDVEHFNVDNTSSSSSIANQT
-208 AVNPASSTLPN
+208 AS
-219 VGSLVTPML
+219 MM

-241 AVSPQFQGN
+241 AVSPSFQGN
-250 DFMSAAFSPVVF
+250 EFMSSSFIPITF
-262 PSPSGSNVSS
+262 PSAGQDVNANPTSWSGVNDNFQGGLSINQPSG
-272 QKPEVFN
+272 
-279 YGGNYLGG
+279 
-287 ISTSLSGSS
+287 GSS
-296 TTGLRLTVSNLRSA
+296 AGITVANLRSA
-310 YALDKLYRLMSS
+310 YALDKLYRLMVS
-322 AKDGSYGEQMKVRF
+322 AKDGSYSEQMKVRF

-348 FIGAIDAPI
+348 FIGAIDAPV
-357 TIADVTT
+357 TIGDVTT
-364 TSDTYDESSNS
+364 TSDTYNEADNS

-388 NSQGVIDFTAK
+388 QSQGTIDFTSK

-449 QFKFTKDTDMSKI
+449 QFKFNKDTDMSKV

-489 QNQSYNAWVAPRNQS
+489 QNQSYNAWVAPRNQT

-521 SVLNQIMVQEYDGTE
+521 SVLNQVMVQQYDGTE

-544 ANFGVQAIRPMSI
+544 AAFNVQAIRPMSI

>member
-55 TMFLRTVP
+55 EMFLRTVP

-90 PQFIAGTSNQYSQQV
+90 PQFISGTSNNFSQGIY
-105 FDGSK
+105 DGSK
-110 FSNVPFVN
+110 FNSVPSVN
-118 FGDLLNFL
+118 FGDLLTFIS
-126 GNTNN
+126 GTSN
-131 LPDSCGYNF
+131 LPDSAGYNF

-148 DLLGYGINV
+148 DLLGYGVNV
-157 TNVDGLILQNKTKP
+157 ANVDSLIAANKAK
-171 FKFNVS
+171 KFTFSVS
-177 PLRFFAYQKIYSD
+177 PFRFFAYQKIYSD

-199 VNVNAFNID
+199 INLNAWNID
-208 AVNPASSTLPN
+208 NISPFTSDTPSVS
-219 VGSLVTPML
+219 SLVTPML

-241 AVSPQFQGN
+241 AVSPSFQGN
-250 DFMSAAFSPVVF
+250 EFMQAAFTPIVF
-262 PSPSGSNVSS
+262 PSAGQDVNGNPTSWTGKNDNFQGGLSINQPSG
-272 QKPEVFN
+272 
-279 YGGNYLGG
+279 
-287 ISTSLSGSS
+287 GSS
-296 TTGLRLTVSNLRSA
+296 AGITVANLRSA
-310 YALDKLYRLMSS
+310 YALDKLYRLMVS
-322 AKDGSYGEQMKVRF
+322 AKDGSYSEQMKVRF
-336 GVDAPDDDWKSK
+336 GVESPDDDWKSK
-348 FIGAIDAPI
+348 FIGAIDAPV
-357 TIADVTT
+357 TIGDVTT

-388 NSQGVIDFTAK
+388 QSKGTIDFTSK

-444 PTPIY
+444 PTPLY
-449 QFKFTKDTDMSKI
+449 QFKFNKDTDMTKI

-489 QNQSYNAWVAPRNQS
+489 QNQSYNAWVAPRNQI

-521 SVLNQIMVQEYDGTE
+521 SVLNQIMVQQYDGTE

-544 ANFGVQAIRPMSI
+544 AGFNVQAIRPMSI

>member
-55 TMFLRTVP
+55 EMFLRTVP

-90 PQFIAGTSNQYSQQV
+90 PQFISGTSNQFSQGI

-110 FSNVPFVN
+110 FGSVPSVN
-118 FGDLLNFL
+118 FGDLLTFL
-126 GNTNN
+126 SGTSQ
-131 LPDSCGYNF
+131 LPDSAGYNF
-140 KNGAVRLL
+140 KNGAVRIL
-148 DLLGYGINV
+148 DLLGYGVNV
-157 TNVDGLILQNKTKP
+157 ANVDSLIAANKTK
-171 FKFNVS
+171 KFNFNVN
-177 PLRFFAYQKIYSD
+177 PFRFFAYQKIYSD

-199 VNVNAFNID
+199 INLNAWNID
-208 AVNPASSTLPN
+208 NINPASGSTP
-219 VGSLVTPML
+219 LVSPLVAPML

-241 AVSPQFQGN
+241 AVSPSFQGN
-250 DFMSAAFSPVVF
+250 EFMQSQFTPIVF
-262 PSPSGSNVSS
+262 PSAGQDVNANPTSWGNKNDNYQGGLSINQPSG
-272 QKPEVFN
+272 
-279 YGGNYLGG
+279 
-287 ISTSLSGSS
+287 GSS
-296 TTGLRLTVSNLRSA
+296 AGITVANLRSA
-310 YALDKLYRLMSS
+310 YALDKLYRLMTS
-322 AKDGSYGEQMKVRF
+322 AKDGSYSEQMKVRF
-336 GVDAPDDDWKSK
+336 GVQSPDDDWKSK
-348 FIGAIDAPI
+348 FIGAIDAPV
-357 TIADVTT
+357 TIGDVTT
-364 TSDTYDESSNS
+364 TSDTYDESSQI

-388 NSQGVIDFTAK
+388 QSRGNIDFTAK

-413 CDYQSDQIDAFN
+413 CDYQSDQLDAFN

-449 QFKFTKDTDMSKI
+449 QFKFTKDTDMSKV

-489 QNQSYNAWVAPRNQS
+489 QNQSYNAWVAPRNQT
-504 LSQYSNGATV
+504 LAQYSNGATV

-521 SVLNQIMVQEYDGTE
+521 SVLNQIMVQQYDGTE

-544 ANFGVQAIRPMSI
+544 AGFNVQAIRPMSI

>member
-110 FSNVPFVN
+110 FPNVPFVN

-131 LPDSCGYNF
+131 LPDSCGYSF

-157 TNVDGLILQNKTKP
+157 SNVDSLILANKTKP
-171 FKFNVS
+171 FKFNIS
-177 PLRFFAYQKIYSD
+177 PFRFLAYQKIYSD
-190 YYRNAQYES
+190 FYRNAQYES
-199 VNVNAFNID
+199 INVNAFNID
-208 AVNPASSTLPN
+208 GINPSSSTTPN
-219 VGSLVTPML
+219 IGPLVTPQL

-241 AVSPQFQGN
+241 AVSPQFQGS
-250 DFMSAAFSPVVF
+250 DFMSATFNPVVF
-262 PSPSGSNVSS
+262 PQVIG
-272 QKPEVFN
+272 
-279 YGGNYLGG
+279 
-287 ISTSLSGSS
+287 TSS
-296 TTGLRLTVSNLRSA
+296 TQPYSTRTLNSDYMAGLVNTADGDAAIKSFSIANLRSA
-310 YALDKLYRLMSS
+310 YALDKLYRLMVS
-322 AKDGSYGEQMKVRF
+322 AKDGSYSEQMKTRF
-336 GVDAPDDDWKSK
+336 GVDAPDDEWKSK

-364 TSDTYDESSNS
+364 TSDTYDANS
-375 GAIPGTLYGNGWS
+375 EIGAIPGTLYGNGWS

-449 QFKFTKDTDMSKI
+449 QFKFTKDTDMSKV

-489 QNQSYNAWVAPRNQS
+489 QNQSYNAWVAPRNQA

-536 QTDQFLVN
+536 QTDQFLIN
-544 ANFGVQAIRPMSI
+544 AQFGVQAIRPMSI

>member
-55 TMFLRTVP
+55 EMFLRTVP

-90 PQFIAGTSNQYSQQV
+90 PQFIAGTSNQFSTAIS
-105 FDGSK
+105 DGSK
-110 FSNVPFVN
+110 FSSVPTWDFN
-118 FGDLLNFL
+118 TLLRL
-126 GNTNN
+126 LSTSGN
-131 LPDSCGYNF
+131 DACGYPF
-140 KNGAVRLL
+140 KYGAVRLL
-148 DLLGYGINV
+148 DLLGYGVNV
-157 TNVDGLILQNKTKP
+157 SNVDSLIAANTAKP
-171 FKFNVS
+171 FAFKVS
-177 PLRFFAYQKIYSD
+177 PFRMLAYQKIYSD
-190 YYRNAQYES
+190 FYRNPLYEAID
-199 VNVNAFNID
+199 VENFNVDNT
-208 AVNPASSTLPN
+208 SSSSSIANQTAR
-219 VGSLVTPML
+219 MM

-241 AVSPQFQGN
+241 AVSPQFQGS
-250 DFMSAAFSPVVF
+250 DFMSASFTPLHF
-262 PSPSGSNVSS
+262 PSGTGVTSGAFTDKSS
-272 QKPEVFN
+272 GFQGGMYDLNSDTSKP
-279 YGGNYLGG
+279 
-287 ISTSLSGSS
+287 
-296 TTGLRLTVSNLRSA
+296 LTPFTVANLRSA
-310 YALDKLYRLMSS
+310 YALDKLYRLMVS
-322 AKDGSYGEQMKVRF
+322 AKDGSYSEQMKTRF

-348 FIGAIDAPI
+348 FIGAIDAPV
-357 TIADVTT
+357 TIGDVTT
-364 TSDTYDESSNS
+364 TSDTYNETDQS

-388 NSQGVIDFTAK
+388 QSQGTIDFTSK

-449 QFKFTKDTDMSKI
+449 QFKFSKDTDMSKV

-521 SVLNQIMVQEYDGTE
+521 SVLNQIMVQQYDGTE

-544 ANFGVQAIRPMSI
+544 AGFNVQAIRPMSI

>member
-55 TMFLRTVP
+55 EMFLRTVP

-90 PQFIAGTSNQYSQQV
+90 PQFISGTSNQFSQGI

-110 FSNVPFVN
+110 FGSIPSVN
-118 FGDLLNFL
+118 FGDLLTFL
-126 GNTNN
+126 SGTSQ
-131 LPDSCGYNF
+131 LPDSAGYNF
-140 KNGAVRLL
+140 KNGAVRIL

-157 TNVDGLILQNKTKP
+157 SNVDSLIAANKTK
-171 FKFNVS
+171 KFNFNVN
-177 PLRFFAYQKIYSD
+177 PFRFFAYQKIYSD
-190 YYRNAQYES
+190 FYRNAQYES
-199 VNVNAFNID
+199 INLNAWNID
-208 AVNPASSTLPN
+208 NINPASGSTP
-219 VGSLVTPML
+219 LVSPLVAPML

-241 AVSPQFQGN
+241 AVSPSFQGN
-250 DFMSAAFSPVVF
+250 EFMQAQFAPIVF
-262 PSPSGSNVSS
+262 PSAGQDVNANPTSWGNKNDNYQGGLSINQPSG
-272 QKPEVFN
+272 
-279 YGGNYLGG
+279 
-287 ISTSLSGSS
+287 GSS
-296 TTGLRLTVSNLRSA
+296 AGITVANLRSA

-322 AKDGSYGEQMKVRF
+322 AKDGSYSEQMKVRF
-336 GVDAPDDDWKSK
+336 GVDSPDDDWKSK
-348 FIGAIDAPI
+348 FIGAIDAPV
-357 TIADVTT
+357 TIGDVTT

-388 NSQGVIDFTAK
+388 QSKGTIDFTSK

-413 CDYQSDQIDAFN
+413 CDYQSDQLNPFN

-449 QFKFTKDTDMSKI
+449 QFKFNKDTDMSKV

-489 QNQSYNAWVAPRNQS
+489 QNQSYNAWVAPRNQA

-521 SVLNQIMVQEYDGTE
+521 SVLNQIMVQQYDGTE

-544 ANFGVQAIRPMSI
+544 AGFNVQAIRPMSI

>member
-55 TMFLRTVP
+55 EMFLRTVP

-90 PQFIAGTSNQYSQQV
+90 PQFISGTSNQFSQGV

-110 FSNVPFVN
+110 FGSVPSVN
-118 FGDLLNFL
+118 FGDLLTFL
-126 GNTNN
+126 SGTSQ
-131 LPDSCGYNF
+131 LPDSAGYNF
-140 KNGAVRLL
+140 KNGAVRIL

-157 TNVDGLILQNKTKP
+157 SNVDSLIAANKTK
-171 FKFNVS
+171 KFNFNVN
-177 PLRFFAYQKIYSD
+177 PFRFFAYQKIYSD

-199 VNVNAFNID
+199 INLNAWNID
-208 AVNPASSTLPN
+208 NINPASGSTP
-219 VGSLVTPML
+219 LVSPLVAPML

-250 DFMSAAFSPVVF
+250 EFMSAQFKPVVF
-262 PSPSGSNVSS
+262 PSPSGSSVSS
-272 QKPEVFN
+272 QLPESFK
-279 YGGNYLGG
+279 YGEDYLGG
-287 ISTSLSGSS
+287 LAVQTSSS
-296 TTGLRLTVSNLRSA
+296 TTGLRLTVANLRSA

-322 AKDGSYGEQMKVRF
+322 AKDGSYSEQMKVRF
-336 GVDAPDDDWKSK
+336 GVESPDDDWKSK
-348 FIGAIDAPI
+348 FIGAIDAPV
-357 TIADVTT
+357 TIGDVTT
-364 TSDTYDESSNS
+364 TSDTYDESSQS

-388 NSQGVIDFTAK
+388 QSRGNIDFTSK

-413 CDYQSDQIDAFN
+413 CDYQSDQLNPFN

-449 QFKFTKDTDMSKI
+449 QFKFTKDTDMSKV

-489 QNQSYNAWVAPRNQS
+489 QNQSYNAWVAPRNQT
-504 LSQYSNGATV
+504 LAQYSDGATV

-521 SVLNQIMVQEYDGTE
+521 SVLNQIMVQQYDGTE

-544 ANFGVQAIRPMSI
+544 AGFNVQAIRPMSI